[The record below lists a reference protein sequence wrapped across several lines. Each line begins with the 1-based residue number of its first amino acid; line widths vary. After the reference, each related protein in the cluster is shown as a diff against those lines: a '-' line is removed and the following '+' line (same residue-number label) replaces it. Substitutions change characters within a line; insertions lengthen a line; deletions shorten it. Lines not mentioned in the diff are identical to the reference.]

1 MVLNAVV
8 AFKIARIFESAPKL
22 PNEKRVN
29 GIALLVTAKTR
40 ECFHAGFNR
49 LKYFFV
55 KRTGKNTNDAINNLV
70 CTSPT
75 APNSG
80 AAILINI
87 KALPQTAPSID
98 RINQYL
104 NSIIK

>member
-1 MVLNAVV
+1 MQFV
-8 AFKIARIFESAPKL
+8 I
-22 PNEKRVN
+22 N
-29 GIALLVTAKTR
+29 GRT
-40 ECFHAGFNR
+40 
-49 LKYFFV
+49 KYFFL